1 MRIRH
6 KILGGYLALV
16 AAAVV
21 LVAFFLFTIS
31 DINRRYSDLITRD
44 QATLLQANNLR
55 SGVQR
60 QIVAARSYEINPDL
74 SLLIEYNDANKQ
86 QKDAIEKMGP
96 LLTSD
101 DDRKTLEDIQNA
113 STTYTQLEDEIIE
126 NTGHGS
132 SPFGPTVARSE
143 TARLALTNLVEVF
156 IVRKNQQVADAQTAL
171 SSHVED
177 ISAQLLAWSLVG
189 VFITLIAVTLFTEGF
204 TAPLRRLMRNIQGI
218 THGDLETAIA
228 IRSHDEIGELAGVL
242 EEMRHR
248 LSAAAAE
255 NESLL
260 SSARQEAD
268 KLAATQADLERANID
283 LHKALLTE
291 SEARRRIEEIDRLK
305 SEFAGMISHELKTP
319 VSYVY
324 NYAGALKEHGGS
336 LNEGQRSEFL
346 TAIQGEA
353 QHLLTLIDDILAIS
367 LLNSGGLNYRFVETD
382 LRKITDSVVKDHQLT
397 TRRHTITVKGP
408 EHIPVRGDP
417 NRLKQVLN
425 NLLSNSIKYS
435 PQGGPIEVRMRAN
448 DAEGTASI
456 YIRDHGLGIDPQD
469 VPKLF
474 DRYSRI
480 QRRET
485 VAIPG
490 SGLGLYIAHQI
501 AEAHGGSLS
510 LQPAPGKGTIAEVCI
525 PLLEGSLED
534 DEELTGGSGPARRNG
549 RYATNRQAA
558 ANGAHMP
565 TSQLVP
571 FSDLNEES
579 HPNGNGHQDGG
590 ELAAQASTS
599 NPTLKPTTNRNE

>member
-6 KILGGYLALV
+6 KILAGYLALV

-55 SGVQR
+55 SGMQR
-60 QIVAARSYEINPDL
+60 QIVAARSYEINPDF
-74 SLLIEYNDANKQ
+74 SLLLEYNDANLQ
-86 QKDAIEKMGP
+86 QQVAIEKIGP
-96 LLTSD
+96 LLASE
-101 DDRKTLEDIQNA
+101 DDRKSLEDIQNA
-113 STTYTQLEDEIIE
+113 SSTYTQLEDEIIE
-126 NTGHGS
+126 IVGLGS
-132 SPFGPTVARSE
+132 APPGPTVARSE

-156 IVRKNQQVADAQTAL
+156 IVRKNQQVAEAQATL
-171 SSHVED
+171 SARVED

-204 TAPLRRLMRNIQGI
+204 TAPLRRLMRNIEGI
-218 THGDLETAIA
+218 TRGDLQTAIA
-228 IRSHDEIGELAGVL
+228 VRSHDEIGELAGVL
-242 EEMRHR
+242 EEMRGR

-260 SSARQEAD
+260 SSARQEAE
-268 KLAATQADLERANID
+268 KLAEAQSDLERANVG
-283 LHKALLTE
+283 LHKALITE
-291 SEARRRIEEIDRLK
+291 SEARRRMEEIDRLK

-324 NYAGALKEHGGS
+324 NYAGALKEHGAT

-367 LLNSGGLNYRFVETD
+367 LLDAGGLNYRFVETD

-397 TRRHTITVKGP
+397 TRRHTITIKGP
-408 EHIPVRGDP
+408 EHLPVRGDP
-417 NRLKQVLN
+417 TRLKQVLN
-425 NLLSNSIKYS
+425 NLLSNAIKYS
-435 PQGGPIEVRMRAN
+435 PQGGPIEVRLRAN
-448 DAEGTASI
+448 EADNTAII
-456 YIRDHGLGIDPQD
+456 YIRDNGLGIDPQD

-501 AEAHGGSLS
+501 VEAHEGEMS

-525 PLLEGSLED
+525 PLLD
-534 DEELTGGSGPARRNG
+534 VVEEAEEEVMPGTARRRRDG
-549 RYATNRQAA
+549 RQAHKHSA
-558 ANGAHMP
+558 LADGAYR
-565 TSQLVP
+565 
-571 FSDLNEES
+571 
-579 HPNGNGHQDGG
+579 PNGHIPFNGHDGQHTNG
-590 ELAAQASTS
+590 HKEEGIVKH
-599 NPTLKPTTNRNE
+599 PTVAGKGQKPT